1 LKTRC
6 GQDAG
11 AEEAGDV
18 LAGLPVGPV
27 DAVTADEGAAATL
40 ARGTLEA
47 PAPRPREH
55 PVQAAVTARAIA
67 TDRLAA
73 GNARF
78 VILPITTAMVR
89 TARTCRSP
97 IRDLTIVR
105 RPPAPR

>member
-1 LKTRC
+1 
-6 GQDAG
+6 
-11 AEEAGDV
+11 V
-18 LAGLPVGPV
+18 LAGLLADPL
-27 DAVTADEGAAATL
+27 DAVMADDGAAATL

-89 TARTCRSP
+89 TARTCRSL
-97 IRDLTIVR
+97 IRDLAATAR
-105 RPPAPR
+105 ALAPR